1 LLVFVLKDR
10 CFFKGLLV
18 ADEARTFGPSL
29 LQVGPKPDKT
39 DPLAVSTEPVL
50 VGLSSREYRYGTAAA
65 DRLAGLFG
73 LFRAICDGS
82 AIALGDSLGMLQRLK
97 RCAEYAERR
106 HRRCSQFPAFLNASA
121 VQRAPQLLPP
131 DH

>member
-29 LQVGPKPDKT
+29 LQVGPKSDKT
-39 DPLAVSTEPVL
+39 DGLADTEPVF

-65 DRLAGLFG
+65 DRLAGLFV

-82 AIALGDSLGMLQRLK
+82 AIALGMLQRLK

-131 DH
+131 DHR

>member
-29 LQVGPKPDKT
+29 LQVGPKSDKR
-39 DPLAVSTEPVL
+39 DPLADSTEPVL

-65 DRLAGLFG
+65 DRLAGLFV

-82 AIALGDSLGMLQRLK
+82 AFALGMLQGLK

-106 HRRCSQFPAFLNASA
+106 RRRCSQFPAFLNASA

-131 DH
+131 DHR